1 MSHFLYSPSTPKIR
15 RKSIISA
22 TADTT
27 TTTTTVS
34 SRKQKATSPPTTKTT
49 TTAITNTMQR
59 GKSPSSQT
67 AHTNSNTTT
76 ITTTTTS
83 PRPEPTI
90 VKRRNSSFANT
101 SSPWFRRNSFLS
113 PAMIQDENFNVYES
127 GTSFYSGMNGYASNY
142 SIISLRECQGFL
154 FNQDLFAT
162 PYQQVRSQQANAKK
176 YRSSSS
182 LTRRTSGTVTGG
194 GRKCRDGDYERRH
207 TSYHPPRPQFDR
219 SNVSDHAIVDDDEDA
234 EDDEDEEMHD
244 ANEEFSSSGGK
255 HHEKGVED
263 KDGDEDGEEEDEEAD
278 EEEDDDEGED
288 QEEDDD
294 DDDDEDE
301 DDYREM
307 HEYGGDFNNRRFKVR
322 VTEILVDENE
332 DHDIFPT
339 SEI

>member
-1 MSHFLYSPSTPKIR
+1 
-15 RKSIISA
+15 
-22 TADTT
+22 
-27 TTTTTVS
+27 
-34 SRKQKATSPPTTKTT
+34 
-49 TTAITNTMQR
+49 MQR

-182 LTRRTSGTVTGG
+182 STRRTSGTGTGG